1 MEDDPLLFT
10 PMIDKLEWRDS
21 DEGEF
26 WAWDADIWL
35 GKDIDKLWFKTEGEY
50 VDGATESAFSELFY
64 SHAIAT
70 YWDLQAGWRHGFKP
84 EPSRDWFAFG
94 FKGLAPYFFEV
105 DATLYAGR
113 NDTIAGR
120 LDVEYEILFTQR
132 LILSPELELDFYSND
147 DFARGIGSGLSTLE
161 LGLRLRYE
169 IRREFAPYIGINWQ
183 KKLSNTADLARD
195 DGEQTGDLQVV
206 LGVRAWF

>member
-64 SHAIAT
+64 SRAIAT
-70 YWDLQAGWRHGFKP
+70 YWDLQAGWRHDFKP

-105 DATLYAGR
+105 DATLYAGG
-113 NDTIAGR
+113 NDAIAGR
-120 LDVEYEILFTQR
+120 LDVEYAILFTQR

-169 IRREFAPYIGINWQ
+169 IRREFAPYIGINWE
-183 KKLSNTADLARD
+183 KKLGNTADLARD
-195 DGEQTGDLQVV
+195 EGDQTGDLQAV